1 MKREVRDQHAA
12 DFKYESLLRQV
23 LRRFMFHRLAVAG
36 SVVMALIILLA
47 VAAPLVTGHDPL
59 EIRLDSLRQA
69 PSLDHWLGTALIGRD
84 VWSRVIYGSRVSLA
98 VGILAVALYTFIG
111 SLLGAV
117 AGYFGGLMDQ
127 IIMRLTDTLLSI
139 PTLLMVM
146 IFVSVIGP
154 SLTSVIVVIGLL
166 GWPRTCR
173 LIRGQILAIRE
184 EEFVTAARAV
194 GSNSLRIIIRHI
206 LPNAFGPLTVLST
219 FGIANAILLEASL
232 SFLGLGVRPP
242 TPSWGSMLNEAQSP
256 AVLSGL
262 PWLWMSPGLAI
273 ALTVLAVNFIGDG
286 LRDAADVRSVME

>member
-69 PSLDHWLGTALIGRD
+69 PSLDHWLGTDLIGRD